1 MKKFFL
7 LATAFLIGCC
17 AANSQ
22 ILRTEE
28 LEKYAMERYG
38 EKWVDAADSLGK
50 VCGLDKNKALTFVQV
65 INAEGKSKHELYI
78 ALNHWYTMTFNDAN
92 AVIKLNDKD
101 LGVIIGEGCL
111 SDIAGHAGGMNTYFV
126 SIRPVIKSEIKD
138 GKVRITYSVPYYQ
151 VEKMAGGGIVGMLA
165 KSFSNGLTGTTDN
178 AGTQI
183 NENWVIDEC
192 FPFVPKDKHKK
203 ASSKAFVMAYAYSNV
218 FMDKIEECVKNG
230 MVGNEDDNW

>member
-22 ILRTEE
+22 ILRTQE

-50 VCGLDKNKALTFVQV
+50 VCGLNKNKALTFVQA
-65 INAEGKSKHELYI
+65 INAEGKNKHELYI

-92 AVIKLNDKD
+92 AVIKLNGKD
-101 LGVIIGEGCL
+101 LGVIIGEGYL

-151 VEKMAGGGIVGMLA
+151 VKKIAGGIVGMIA
-165 KSFSNGLTGTTDN
+165 KSISYGLDN
-178 AGTQI
+178 AETQI
-183 NENWVIDEC
+183 NENWVIGEC

-230 MVGNEDDNW
+230 MVGNENDNW

>member
-1 MKKFFL
+1 
-7 LATAFLIGCC
+7 
-17 AANSQ
+17 
-22 ILRTEE
+22 
-28 LEKYAMERYG
+28 MERYG
-38 EKWVDAADSLGK
+38 ENWVDAADSLGK

-78 ALNHWYTMTFNDAN
+78 ALNYWYTMTFNDAN

-101 LGVIIGEGCL
+101 LGVIIGKGYL
-111 SDIAGHAGGMNTYFV
+111 SNIAGHAGGMNTYFV

-138 GKVRITYSVPYYQ
+138 GKVRVTYTVPFYQ
-151 VEKMAGGGIVGMLA
+151 VKKIAGGGIAGILA
-165 KSFSNGLTGTTDN
+165 QSFSNGFTGARDN
-178 AGTQI
+178 AGTSI
-183 NENWVIDEC
+183 KENWGIDKC

-203 ASSKAFVMAYAYSNV
+203 TSSKAFVMAYAYSNV

>member
-101 LGVIIGEGCL
+101 LGVIIGEGYL
-111 SDIAGHAGGMNTYFV
+111 SDIARHAGGMNTYFV

-151 VEKMAGGGIVGMLA
+151 VEKMAGGGIVRMLA
-165 KSFSNGLTGTTDN
+165 KSFNGLTETTDN

-183 NENWVIDEC
+183 NENWVIGEC

-203 ASSKAFVMAYAYSNV
+203 ASSKAFVMTYAYSNV

>member
-101 LGVIIGEGCL
+101 LGVIIGEGYL

-138 GKVRITYSVPYYQ
+138 GKVRITYSVPYYE

-165 KSFSNGLTGTTDN
+165 KSFSNGLTGTTGN

-203 ASSKAFVMAYAYSNV
+203 SIIQGFCDGLRL
-218 FMDKIEECVKNG
+218 FQRFHG
-230 MVGNEDDNW
+230 

>member
-7 LATAFLIGCC
+7 LATVFLIGCC

-111 SDIAGHAGGMNTYFV
+111 SNIAEHAGGMNAYSV
-126 SIRPVIKSEIKD
+126 DIRPVIKSEIKD
-138 GKVRITYSVPYYQ
+138 DKVRITYTVPFYQ
-151 VEKMAGGGIVGMLA
+151 VKKMVCGGIAGVIMSGFA
-165 KSFSNGLTGTTDN
+165 GSNGP
-178 AGTQI
+178 QM
-183 NENWVIDEC
+183 NENWAIDQC
-192 FPFVPKDKHKK
+192 FPFVSKDKHKK
-203 ASSKAFVMAYAYSNV
+203 TSSKAFVMAYAYSNV

-230 MVGNEDDNW
+230 MIGNENDNW

>member
-65 INAEGKSKHELYI
+65 INAEGKSQ
-78 ALNHWYTMTFNDAN
+78 N
-92 AVIKLNDKD
+92 
-101 LGVIIGEGCL
+101 
-111 SDIAGHAGGMNTYFV
+111 
-126 SIRPVIKSEIKD
+126 KS
-138 GKVRITYSVPYYQ
+138 
-151 VEKMAGGGIVGMLA
+151 
-165 KSFSNGLTGTTDN
+165 
-178 AGTQI
+178 
-183 NENWVIDEC
+183 
-192 FPFVPKDKHKK
+192 
-203 ASSKAFVMAYAYSNV
+203 
-218 FMDKIEECVKNG
+218 
-230 MVGNEDDNW
+230 